1 MLALLLYYQ
10 QRIKTSFIVQSQY
23 RVALAIWM
31 IGLVLEPVI
40 YLVVW
45 RTVAESSGG
54 QVGGFTPG
62 GFAAYYIVLM
72 VVMHLTQ
79 IWHMWEMEFL
89 IRDGTMSARL
99 VRPIHPI
106 HEDVSQNISYKFLM
120 LIVVIPA
127 TVLLVLVFRPE
138 IQTQVWA
145 LLIFILAVILAA
157 VLSFVVGWTVALAAF
172 WTTRTLAINEFY
184 FISMFF
190 FAGQVAPLDLLPD
203 VIRRVADLLP
213 FRWMLSYPVELFLGR
228 LTQQQAL
235 EGLIAQVIWIGLA
248 GLVLRLVWVQG
259 VRRYGAV
266 GG

>member
-1 MLALLLYYQ
+1 MALLAFYRQ
-10 QRIKTSFIVQSQY
+10 HFKTWLIVQSQY

-79 IWHMWEMEFL
+79 IWHMWEFEYL
-89 IRDGTMSARL
+89 LRSGTMSARL
-99 VRPIHPI
+99 LRPLHPI
-106 HEDVSQNISYKFLM
+106 HEDISQNITYKFMM

-127 TVLLVLVFRPE
+127 TLALILLFQPELQTSLWAVL
-138 IQTQVWA
+138 A
-145 LLIFILAVILAA
+145 FIPVVILAA
-157 VLSFVVGWTVALAAF
+157 VLAFLVGWLVALAAF

-190 FAGQVAPLDLLPD
+190 FAGQVAPLELLPEF
-203 VIRRVADLLP
+203 IRRVADLLP
-213 FRWMLSYPVELFLGR
+213 FRWMLSFPVELFLGR
-228 LTQQQAL
+228 LTQQQVF
-235 EGLIAQVIWIGLA
+235 EGVIAQLLWIGGA
-248 GLVLRLVWVQG
+248 WLVLRLVWAQG

>member
-1 MLALLLYYQ
+1 MLALIAYYQ

-79 IWHMWEMEFL
+79 IWHMWEMEYL
-89 IRDGTMSARL
+89 IRDGTMSGRL
-99 VRPIHPI
+99 LRPIHPI
-106 HEDVSQNISYKFLM
+106 HQDVSENIAYKVLM

-127 TVLLVLVFRPE
+127 TLFLVVVFQPD
-138 IQTQVWA
+138 IQTSLWDA
-145 LLIFILAVILAA
+145 LLFMPAILLAA
-157 VLSFVVGWTVALAAF
+157 VLAFIVGWVVALAAF

-203 VIRRVADLLP
+203 FIRRVADLLP
-213 FRWMLSYPVELFLGR
+213 FRWMLSFPVELFLGR
-228 LTQQQAL
+228 LTPQEAL
-235 EGLIAQVIWIGLA
+235 EGFSAQVIWIGLA
-248 GLVLRLVWVQG
+248 WLALRWVWTQG

>member
-1 MLALLLYYQ
+1 MLALIAYYQ

-79 IWHMWEMEFL
+79 IWHMWEMENL
-89 IRDGTMSARL
+89 IRDGTMSGRL
-99 VRPIHPI
+99 LRPIHPI
-106 HEDVSQNISYKFLM
+106 HQDVSENIAYKVLM
-120 LIVVIPA
+120 LIVVVPA
-127 TVLLVLVFRPE
+127 TLFLVVVFQPE
-138 IQTQVWA
+138 IQTSLWA
-145 LLIFILAVILAA
+145 VLLFLPAILLAA
-157 VLSFVVGWTVALAAF
+157 MLAFLVGWLVALAAF

-190 FAGQVAPLDLLPD
+190 FAGQVAPLELLPD
-203 VIRRVADLLP
+203 YIRRIADLLP
-213 FRWMLSYPVELFLGR
+213 FRWMLSFPVELFLGR
-228 LTQQQAL
+228 LTPQAAL
-235 EGLIAQVIWIGLA
+235 EGFSAQVIWIGLA
-248 GLVLRLVWVQG
+248 WLALRWVWTQG